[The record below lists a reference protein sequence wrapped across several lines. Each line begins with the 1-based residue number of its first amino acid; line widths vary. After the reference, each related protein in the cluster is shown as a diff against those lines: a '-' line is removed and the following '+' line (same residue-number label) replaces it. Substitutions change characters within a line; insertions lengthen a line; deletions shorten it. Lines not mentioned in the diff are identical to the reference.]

1 MTIETPR
8 MIAKR
13 MYPALA
19 RTFAASAEAGLPLR
33 LPLVTR
39 RAIAAMIADRMTQMM
54 CRTRKLSSKLEFS
67 LFYGFR

>member
-8 MIAKR
+8 MTAKR

-19 RTFAASAEAGLPLR
+19 RAFPASAEVGLLLR
-33 LPLVTR
+33 PPLVTR

-54 CRTRKLSSKLEFS
+54 C
-67 LFYGFR
+67 